1 MKKLFALLLTLS
13 VLASLVACGGASQ
26 SASMGL
32 GAAPAAEAPA
42 MEAVAYDSAPA
53 EEYSNALTTQADT
66 GSAAIPA
73 ERKWIITMDISA
85 ETEDMDSLLTEL
97 DGHIEALGGYV
108 EGQSIHNGSTYAQRR
123 YRNANLT
130 VRIPAQRVE
139 EFATQ
144 VAGIS
149 NVVSSN
155 KNLEDITLTY
165 VSTESRMKALQ
176 TEEARLLELMEQAE
190 TMSDLLEIE
199 GRLTDVRYEL
209 ENVTT
214 RLRTYDNRVGY
225 ATVYLYISE
234 VQEYTPAA
242 ERTVW
247 QRITQDFR
255 SNLGALGEDLV
266 DLFVWVV
273 ASSPYLVIYAVLGT
287 GLFFLVKKL
296 RRRKAAKAPE
306 PKPEEE

>member
-214 RLRTYDNRVGY
+214 RLRTYDNRVDY